1 MNQSSVLPQW
11 APRVSRHRIAQ
22 LYAKDAKGIRD
33 EELADDVGVAL
44 FARVESCLIATGSM
58 RGEVTCPICGSII
71 HRDLKPRRRK
81 DPIEILQ
88 CHTCEWQLSWPE
100 YHSTYRKKRLGSY
113 RLEVQFREFL
123 EGFTEAQSYQQKMIL
138 IDTLLHIYHDELEGS
153 LGGPGTANL
162 IGGKMSDVAAF
173 LNQLTYGDQSTPGL
187 VDQLEEWRK
196 LAQRAPYGTE
206 DV

>member
-1 MNQSSVLPQW
+1 M
-11 APRVSRHRIAQ
+11 RI
-22 LYAKDAKGIRD
+22 YAKDAKGIKY

-44 FARVESCLIATGSM
+44 FARVESCLIATGAM
-58 RGEVTCPICGSII
+58 HGEVTCPICGSII

-88 CHTCEWQLSWPE
+88 CHTFEWQLFWPE

-196 LAQRAPYGTE
+196 LAQRAPYETE